1 MLLRFSLYGLLKNQR
16 YFEAF
21 LVLAFVERGLS
32 FTEIGSLVALR
43 ELATNALEVPSG
55 VLADLAGRRRAMVG
69 SFVAYVAAY
78 LILGAAQGL
87 PLLALGMLLI
97 GCGDAFRSGTHKA
110 MIFDWL
116 AAQGRQDERV
126 KVYGLTRSWSQ
137 VGSAI
142 AVPIAAAVVFVTGG
156 YADVFWLSAIPA
168 AVNLVNLATYPRA
181 LEGPRRADATVS
193 QSARALWRAAR
204 ELLPRKPLRRLVLE
218 AATVS
223 GLYKAVKDYLQ
234 PLLEGVALAL
244 PLLASRGDA
253 ARSAVLVGAVYVL
266 LFGLSAVASRHA
278 HRVVD
283 RAGGTEAAAGVVRVA
298 VVLVF
303 AAMLAGLSLSWPG
316 LAIAAFVALALA
328 HNVFRP
334 VLVGRFDEHAP
345 AELGATVLSVE
356 SQGTSL
362 GAALLAPLLGLAID
376 LASRG
381 ADEVRLWP
389 VAAVGLGLTLVVAAI
404 VRPRP
409 EPPTAAPAP

>member
-316 LAIAAFVALALA
+316 LAIAAFVALALV